1 MALTGFVQAAI
12 AAQKRQV
19 SPPVSHTRE
28 RERIALTENGQLW
41 SERDGPAN
49 CTCGDTKFDLTGRGN
64 PLEAPDGHL
73 WGPAP
78 SVAAVRFQG
87 LTASNGAVLAWT
99 EKELYGWGC
108 GQTLNLRDR
117 EALFLPTVLWRL
129 DELDDDS
136 IMHVEFVDR
145 ATIIIT
151 QRGTQVPL
159 PVGIRPVSV
168 ALRAY
173 SADTCVLAEDG
184 RCFEFDGT
192 IKAILKPSHAYYDE
206 YHGQGGFVQLYMQK
220 RSVQHKRNPPTGGVR
235 HNREGGYADY
245 QVGMCYISPS
255 QLTVAARGARTVA
268 LAEPRGR
275 RWKK

>member
-151 QRGTQVPL
+151 QRGRLFAWGFGHWGACSAECVCCEDAGAASSGYSSS
-159 PVGIRPVSV
+159 VGGTEGLLSRH
-168 ALRAY
+168 LR
-173 SADTCVLAEDG
+173 LG
-184 RCFEFDGT
+184 
-192 IKAILKPSHAYYDE
+192 
-206 YHGQGGFVQLYMQK
+206 
-220 RSVQHKRNPPTGGVR
+220 
-235 HNREGGYADY
+235 
-245 QVGMCYISPS
+245 
-255 QLTVAARGARTVA
+255 
-268 LAEPRGR
+268 
-275 RWKK
+275 